1 MFSREKIWVVVL
13 SLVPVLSYG
22 ADTAYTA
29 LKALG
34 NERGGHLLEKVVEV
48 RGLSGAPQ
56 PQVWKVAVSDPQAR
70 GGIRE
75 FEVQAGRVVAERA
88 PVSRSLGTAMNF
100 NQLNLDSEGAFSM
113 ANQEAE
119 KTGVVFQLVD
129 YTLKSGTGGG
139 APVWEL
145 RLRDGSATE
154 LSVLKI
160 AADTG
165 SVLEVAPGSG
175 TSKVQSPAPRPSQVR
190 TLAPQK
196 DEPEPIR
203 GLSSFCRRIG
213 VVNLGWLANSHSLC
227 VC

>member
-1 MFSREKIWVVVL
+1 MFSRVKKWVVFL
-13 SLVPVLSYG
+13 SLVPILSHG
-22 ADTAYTA
+22 ADSAYTA
-29 LKALG
+29 LRALG
-34 NERGGHLLEKVVEV
+34 SERGGQLLEKVVEV
-48 RGLSGAPQ
+48 RGLSGSPQ

-88 PVSRSLGTAMNF
+88 PVSRSLGAAMNF
-100 NQLNLDSEGAFSM
+100 NQLNLDSEGAFSL
-113 ANQEAE
+113 ANQESE
-119 KTGVVFQLVD
+119 KTGVAFQLVD

-165 SVLEVAPGSG
+165 NVLEVAQGSG
-175 TSKVQSPAPRPSQVR
+175 ASKAQSGPRPSQVR
-190 TLAPQK
+190 NRAPEK
-196 DEPEPIR
+196 EEPEPIR
-203 GLSSFCRRIG
+203 GLSSFFRRIG
-213 VVNLGWLANSHSLC
+213 RFVGKCAGSVRDFVVN
-227 VC
+227 